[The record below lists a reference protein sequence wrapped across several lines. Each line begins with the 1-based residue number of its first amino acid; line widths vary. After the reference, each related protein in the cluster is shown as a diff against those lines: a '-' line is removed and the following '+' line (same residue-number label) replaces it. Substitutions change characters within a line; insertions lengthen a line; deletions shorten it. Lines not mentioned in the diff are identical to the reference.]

1 MVRKT
6 TIRAL
11 EEALDNGLDNRQLD
25 FFVEDKGLSF
35 ADYISATG
43 SSGIHKPSGDIPAG
57 LFIFGEENFA
67 GKPDTV
73 FQTAQFGS
81 VAFYQL
87 MEGDI

>member
-11 EEALDNGLDNRQLD
+11 EAALDNGLDNSQLD

-35 ADYISATG
+35 EDYISATG

-57 LFIFGEENFA
+57 LFIFGEENFV

-73 FQTAQFGS
+73 FQTAHVGS

-87 MEGDI
+87 MEDDV

>member
-11 EEALDNGLDNRQLD
+11 EAALDNGLDNSQLD

-35 ADYISATG
+35 EDYISATG

-57 LFIFGEENFA
+57 MFIFGEDNFV

-73 FQTAQFGS
+73 FHTSECGA
-81 VAFYQL
+81 VAFYKL
-87 MEGDI
+87 FE